1 MSVKQSNAWKDVGIE
16 MTRNMLLST
25 FAGTILL
32 GCIPT
37 RDYLSGGGTQAI
49 CNLDIAFFNIT
60 NQFALAGYRC
70 TAQTTNNILVV
81 NFNKRAVHGFIAIDR
96 NTFRPNFTGD
106 LIDSGVN
113 YRVEAT
119 ASWLAPNDAEASVR
133 KIINRA
139 FELSKGDL
147 YEIGRGRK

>member
-16 MTRNMLLST
+16 MTKKMLLST

-60 NQFALAGYRC
+60 NQLALAGYRYK
-70 TAQTTNNILVV
+70 AQTTNNILVV
-81 NFNKRAVHGFIAIDR
+81 NFSKRAVHGFIAIDQ
-96 NTFRPNFTGD
+96 NTYRPNLTGD

-113 YRVEAT
+113 YRVET
-119 ASWLAPNDAEASVR
+119 ITSWLAPNDAEASVR
-133 KIINRA
+133 KIIDRA
-139 FELSKGDL
+139 FELSRGDL
-147 YEIGRGRK
+147 YEISRRRK